1 MEDLKK
7 HLDRVKFHLMNFEII
22 MRLITNELLDIKMV
36 LDKLKEPIEMYI
48 DALEDPDNLMDQTS
62 LDPEG
67 IFFNKEVRW

>member
-1 MEDLKK
+1 MEDLKI
-7 HLDRVKFHLMNFEII
+7 HLDRVKFHLMNLEII

-48 DALEDPDNLMDQTS
+48 DALEDPENLIDPTS

-67 IFFNKEVRW
+67 IVLIKN